1 MRWALF
7 AGLVLFSACVPMA
20 VLQPPE
26 PVRGERFTL
35 GGSLFPAPM
44 SSPYPVWGLPYL
56 GYAVGDGQKEFSLSF
71 QAPLRLGAKVQLAE
85 GLSLDGGVSLF
96 VDLNQGAVTGFSAD
110 VGLLLRMGRDFYFSP
125 RLHHLPWGPL
135 APQLTLGY
143 WGEGMAVEGGY
154 GPGGPY
160 LALGLSFQSAP

>member
-1 MRWALF
+1 MRWALL
-7 AGLVLFSACVPMA
+7 AGLVFFSACVPTA

-35 GGSLFPAPM
+35 GGSLFPAPV

-71 QAPLRLGAKVQLAE
+71 QLPLRLGAKVRLAE
-85 GLSLDGGVSLF
+85 GLSLDGGVSLW
-96 VDLNQGAVTGFSAD
+96 VDLGQGGVSGASAD
-110 VGLLLRMGRDFYFSP
+110 AGLLLRVGEGFYLSP
-125 RLHHLPWGPL
+125 RLQVTPWASL

-143 WGEGMAVEGGY
+143 WGEGVAVEGGY
-154 GPGGPY
+154 GPMGPY
-160 LALGLSFQSAP
+160 LALGFSFQNAP